1 MGKINS
7 NKDKN
12 ESKSDGKQGAF
23 FYWGIIIVFV
33 YLVVSFIAMQR
44 IVRLDFP
51 KTYARGHQHLMYPP
65 SGSGYVAIICL
76 VLMVL
81 FVILC
86 HFLIV
91 RRLFKCKRIVAN
103 ILIIII
109 FFSFMEYFLGEYIKL
124 HPTKYR
130 PHSYLIWELVPNQVY
145 DRQKISKKGLRYE
158 EFEAEKMPG
167 EFRFLVIGDSSAFG
181 CGIPDEKRFSD
192 ILQDKLQER
201 YPGKKIR
208 VINAALEGYSI
219 YQGRTSYDLRLKKYS
234 PDYLIIGFNNDSSP
248 EGIKDE
254 SRTPPKNL
262 RTLFNLLYK
271 SNTFLFIKKQTAIVK
286 EKYLSKSLEKM
297 GFPDETK
304 WRVPGKDIRTHYNH
318 LIDDVKKR
326 GGGVIILS
334 MPLPENEYNS
344 QFPVLR
350 YREIIREIA
359 KNTDSI
365 FIDFYGEWRAGP
377 DNDSFFF
384 DNMHPNIKG
393 HKRIVEEIYREIVER
408 DIVK

>member
-1 MGKINS
+1 MKKINS
-7 NKDKN
+7 NKN
-12 ESKSDGKQGAF
+12 ENSHSGKQRAF
-23 FYWGIIIVFV
+23 FYPGIIIVGV
-33 YLVVSFIAMQR
+33 YLVIVFIAMQR
-44 IVRLDFP
+44 IVRLNFP
-51 KTYARGHQHLMYPP
+51 KISVRGHEHLRYPP
-65 SGSGYVAIICL
+65 SGSEYVALICL
-76 VLMVL
+76 LLMVL

-91 RRLFKCKRIVAN
+91 RRSLRWKKLVAN
-103 ILIIII
+103 ILVIII
-109 FFSFMEYFLGEYIKL
+109 FFGFMEFFLGEYIKL

-130 PHSYLIWELVPNQVY
+130 PHPYLLWELVPDQVY
-145 DRQKISKKGLRYE
+145 DRQKINRKGLRYE
-158 EFEAEKMPG
+158 DFEAKKKPG

-181 CGIPDEKRFSD
+181 CGIPETKRFSD

-208 VINAALEGYSI
+208 VINAAMEGYSI
-219 YQGRTSYDLRLKKYS
+219 YQGRTLYDLRLKKYS

-254 SRTPPKNL
+254 NRTPPKNL
-262 RTLFNLLYK
+262 QPLFNLLYK
-271 SNTFLFIKKQTAIVK
+271 SNIFLFIKKQTVIVE
-286 EKYLSKSLEKM
+286 EKYFPKSSKKM
-297 GFPDETK
+297 DSPDETK
-304 WRVPGKDIRTHYNH
+304 WRVPGKDIQTHYNH
-318 LIDDVKKR
+318 LVDDVQKR

-334 MPLPENEYNS
+334 MPLPKNEYNS

-359 KNTDSI
+359 KNSDSI
-365 FIDFYGEWRAGP
+365 FIDYYSEWRAGS

-393 HKRIVEEIYREIVER
+393 HKRIAEEIYREIVGR
-408 DIVK
+408 DILK